1 MRRDGSRAIASEQV
15 PITPD
20 HSELLMLEFDLHGRI
35 AAVGVVRGNLAL
47 ETAAGREARLLIE
60 GVAGR
65 LRVAGTVQELLA
77 RARLALD
84 LIENLAALE
93 EMHGDAARR
102 LLAPHSPAPIGSR

>member
-1 MRRDGSRAIASEQV
+1 MRRSGSRAIASEQV

-20 HSELLMLEFDLHGRI
+20 HSELLMLEFDHTGRI

-47 ETAAGREARLLIE
+47 ETTAGQQARLLVE

-65 LRVAGTVQELLA
+65 LRAAGSVQEVLA

-93 EMHGDAARR
+93 ELHGAEAAR
-102 LLAPHSPAPIGSR
+102 LLAAHAPAPIGAS